1 MSESRLARNT
11 TYLTVA
17 SLMQKVISLW
27 YFAYLSNSLGTEN
40 TGKYAYALTFTS
52 VFSLFM
58 DFGIGQVLTR
68 EGAKDPDHLQEHVD
82 RVIGLKIM
90 LMMVA
95 WIVMF
100 GTILGANIIFQN
112 VTAEDVLLVAVASIA
127 MTIDTVTSL
136 CWSVFRAKKQLLYEA
151 ISTFVYQIAVVV
163 SGVILLKIDAPL
175 PLLIGALSVGSLLQS
190 IGMLTLVFKKA
201 RIRFRIRFNKKDAQT
216 IFLISW
222 PFAVANLCNRLYGS
236 VDQQLLKVT
245 VSNTHAAWYAI
256 AYKSVFALTVIPGS
270 FATSYYPVM
279 SEYLKHNTQAAGKTF
294 SNALVYMLLLSIPI
308 SFGVLVLGED
318 IILAVWDT
326 VWGTAAQP
334 LRVLMYA
341 LPFVFLNYPI
351 GNLLNAAGLQRT
363 NTRNMIIALMINVVL
378 NFVLIPYFSYMGAA
392 YAFLTSSIVLVIIGF
407 PTAYRIAPF
416 AYGIVLKKAAIF
428 LLSGAIM
435 AGILFAIQHSYNL
448 LSLIGI
454 SAVVYGALVFL
465 LRGIALSDIRAILSR
480 KM

>member
-1 MSESRLARNT
+1 
-11 TYLTVA
+11 
-17 SLMQKVISLW
+17 MQKVISLW